1 MSLFD
6 AYLQQ
11 FILEDNGPDDD
22 EDQNNQDQ
30 DTNTDDDTQDQGGD
44 DNEATQDDGDDDAD
58 EFSIDGDGNDESNT
72 DYPDAD
78 VAAQSD
84 DGGYATDQGG
94 DDNGGS
100 DDEDEFS
107 MDGGDDDE
115 GSSDPG
121 SDSGNDDG
129 GDATD
134 SGGGDSSD
142 ENNDTDD
149 GGDEFSMDGD
159 DGDTD
164 QGGDDD
170 STSGGTDSGS
180 DVDDNDPSSKLKSLE
195 DSIFNQLSPEQQK
208 SKIKE
213 LKNLYDDVYDR
224 CQTVINMVASS
235 EKDPQ
240 HAKVYDY
247 VVNSIVDLQ
256 KYIRDYLSSIFDSKT
271 YIENMTELQKYL
283 AILDTVSNVFK
294 EIKNSIK
301 DDDK

>member
-22 EDQNNQDQ
+22 GDQNNQDQ

-44 DNEATQDDGDDDAD
+44 DN
-58 EFSIDGDGNDESNT
+58 
-72 DYPDAD
+72 
-78 VAAQSD
+78 
-84 DGGYATDQGG
+84 
-94 DDNGGS
+94 GGS

-107 MDGGDDDE
+107 MDDGDDDE

-121 SDSGNDDG
+121 SDSGNDEG

-180 DVDDNDPSSKLKSLE
+180 DVDDNDPFSKLKSLE

>member
-44 DNEATQDDGDDDAD
+44 DNEATQDDGDDD
-58 EFSIDGDGNDESNT
+58 
-72 DYPDAD
+72 
-78 VAAQSD
+78 
-84 DGGYATDQGG
+84 
-94 DDNGGS
+94 
-100 DDEDEFS
+100 EDEFS

-134 SGGGDSSD
+134 SGGSDSSD

-164 QGGDDD
+164 QGGDYD
-170 STSGGTDSGS
+170 STRGGTDSGS

-213 LKNLYDDVYDR
+213 LKNLYDDVYDS

>member
-22 EDQNNQDQ
+22 EDQKNQDQ

-44 DNEATQDDGDDDAD
+44 N
-58 EFSIDGDGNDESNT
+58 
-72 DYPDAD
+72 
-78 VAAQSD
+78 
-84 DGGYATDQGG
+84 
-94 DDNGGS
+94 NGGS
-100 DDEDEFS
+100 DDE
-107 MDGGDDDE
+107 
-115 GSSDPG
+115 
-121 SDSGNDDG
+121 
-129 GDATD
+129 
-134 SGGGDSSD
+134 
-142 ENNDTDD
+142 
-149 GGDEFSMDGD
+149 DEFSMDGD

>member
-11 FILEDNGPDDD
+11 FILEDNGPDD

-30 DTNTDDDTQDQGGD
+30 DTNTDDETQDQGGD

-58 EFSIDGDGNDESNT
+58 EFSMDGDGDDESNT
-72 DYPDAD
+72 DDPDAD

-84 DGGYATDQGG
+84 DGGDATDQGG

-107 MDGGDDDE
+107 MDD
-115 GSSDPG
+115 
-121 SDSGNDDG
+121 
-129 GDATD
+129 
-134 SGGGDSSD
+134 
-142 ENNDTDD
+142 
-149 GGDEFSMDGD
+149 D

-224 CQTVINMVASS
+224 CQTVINMVAGS

>member
-11 FILEDNGPDDD
+11 FILEDNGPDD

-30 DTNTDDDTQDQGGD
+30 DTNTDDETQDQGGD
-44 DNEATQDDGDDDAD
+44 DNEATQDDGD
-58 EFSIDGDGNDESNT
+58 
-72 DYPDAD
+72 
-78 VAAQSD
+78 
-84 DGGYATDQGG
+84 
-94 DDNGGS
+94 

>member
-44 DNEATQDDGDDDAD
+44 DNEGTQDAGDDDDAD
-58 EFSIDGDGNDESNT
+58 EFSVDGDGDDSEPNT
-72 DYPDAD
+72 DDDPDAD
-78 VAAQSD
+78 ATAQSD
-84 DGGYATDQGG
+84 DGVDATDQGG

-107 MDGGDDDE
+107 MDGGDDNE

-121 SDSGNDDG
+121 SD
-129 GDATD
+129 A
-134 SGGGDSSD
+134 
-142 ENNDTDD
+142 
-149 GGDEFSMDGD
+149 
-159 DGDTD
+159 
-164 QGGDDD
+164 
-170 STSGGTDSGS
+170 
-180 DVDDNDPSSKLKSLE
+180 DDNDPSSKLKSLE

-247 VVNSIVDLQ
+247 VVNSLVDLQ

>member
-44 DNEATQDDGDDDAD
+44 N
-58 EFSIDGDGNDESNT
+58 N
-72 DYPDAD
+72 
-78 VAAQSD
+78 V
-84 DGGYATDQGG
+84 
-94 DDNGGS
+94 GS

-142 ENNDTDD
+142 ENNVSDD
-149 GGDEFSMDGD
+149 DEDEFSMDGD

>member
-30 DTNTDDDTQDQGGD
+30 DTNTDDDTQ
-44 DNEATQDDGDDDAD
+44 
-58 EFSIDGDGNDESNT
+58 
-72 DYPDAD
+72 
-78 VAAQSD
+78 
-84 DGGYATDQGG
+84 DQGG

-180 DVDDNDPSSKLKSLE
+180 DVDDNYPSSKLKSLE

>member
-1 MSLFD
+1 M
-6 AYLQQ
+6 
-11 FILEDNGPDDD
+11 
-22 EDQNNQDQ
+22 
-30 DTNTDDDTQDQGGD
+30 
-44 DNEATQDDGDDDAD
+44 
-58 EFSIDGDGNDESNT
+58 
-72 DYPDAD
+72 
-78 VAAQSD
+78 
-84 DGGYATDQGG
+84 
-94 DDNGGS
+94 
-100 DDEDEFS
+100 
-107 MDGGDDDE
+107 
-115 GSSDPG
+115 
-121 SDSGNDDG
+121 
-129 GDATD
+129 
-134 SGGGDSSD
+134 
-142 ENNDTDD
+142 
-149 GGDEFSMDGD
+149 
-159 DGDTD
+159 
-164 QGGDDD
+164 
-170 STSGGTDSGS
+170 
-180 DVDDNDPSSKLKSLE
+180 KSLE

-247 VVNSIVDLQ
+247 VVNSLVDLQ

>member
-11 FILEDNGPDDD
+11 FILEDNGPDD
-22 EDQNNQDQ
+22 EDKNNQDQ
-30 DTNTDDDTQDQGGD
+30 DTNTDDETQDQGGD
-44 DNEATQDDGDDDAD
+44 DNEATQDDGD
-58 EFSIDGDGNDESNT
+58 
-72 DYPDAD
+72 
-78 VAAQSD
+78 
-84 DGGYATDQGG
+84 
-94 DDNGGS
+94 